1 METQFQACLLCPER
15 RSFDRK
21 YEKLHANKKF
31 VLFSLPSCDI
41 NRVNM
46 KHKQAEQSGLLPSL
60 GLFTTISIVV
70 GAVIGSGIFAKPAV
84 MADKLGSPELII
96 IIWIAAGLITL
107 FGALTNAEVAGMMPA
122 TGGQYIFFR
131 EMYGD
136 FYAYLYGWS
145 MFIVVQSASIA
156 AITYIFSMS
165 ADAFLHLPHLSDSA
179 EQFALHIPLIGD
191 IFPLK
196 DIGVKGLTIVT
207 ILFLSGVNYIGV
219 RLGGIV
225 QSIFTTLKVAA
236 LMVIVVLAF
245 TIGDGSFAN
254 FTQDTLKPMDV
265 GLFAGIIGALTAAF
279 WAYDGWNNITYIAG
293 EVKNPQRTI
302 PVSLMVGTLIIMAVY
317 IIFNLGVMYVMPID
331 DMRGKSLIA
340 VDATSRIFSQ
350 IDPTWAVFGFGFV
363 TMSIMISTFGTSN
376 GTIMVTAR
384 LYFAMARNNLF
395 FKPLGD
401 LHTEYLTPHKSL
413 LVQAVWSSVLVMTGT
428 FDMLT
433 DMLVFV
439 QWIAYAMGAYGV
451 FILRKRLPD
460 VPRPY
465 KVWGYPYIP
474 AIFVI
479 FASAFVVLIL
489 YNDISGYIN
498 GTTPFINSVF
508 GLLLVSTG
516 IPLYYRFK
524 NRPHTQQ

>member
-1 METQFQACLLCPER
+1 MEKTK
-15 RSFDRK
+15 S
-21 YEKLHANKKF
+21 
-31 VLFSLPSCDI
+31 
-41 NRVNM
+41 
-46 KHKQAEQSGLLPSL
+46 EQKTLLPTL
-60 GLFTTISIVV
+60 GLYTTITLVV

-96 IIWIAAGLITL
+96 IIWIAAGFITL
-107 FGALTNAEVAGMMPA
+107 FGALTNAEVASMMPA

-156 AITYIFSMS
+156 AITYIFSIA
-165 ADAFLHLPHLSDSA
+165 ADKFLHLPHLSQSA
-179 EQFALHIPLIGD
+179 ESFAIHIPLVGD
-191 IFPLK
+191 INPLK
-196 DIGVKGLTIVT
+196 DIGIKMLTIGT
-207 ILFLSGVNYIGV
+207 IIALSIVNYVGV
-219 RLGGIV
+219 RLGGFV
-225 QSIFTTLKVAA
+225 QAVFTTLKVVAI
-236 LMVIVVLAF
+236 MTVVLLAF
-245 TIGDGSFAN
+245 TIGDGLFSN
-254 FTQDTLKPMDV
+254 FSTDTSLPMET
-265 GLFAGIIGALTAAF
+265 GLFAGIIGALTATF

-293 EVKNPQRTI
+293 EVKNPQRNI
-302 PVSLMVGTLIIMAVY
+302 PRSLFLGTVIIMAVY
-317 IIFNLGVMYVMPID
+317 VIFNLAIMYVLPID
-331 DMRGKSLIA
+331 SMRGQELVA
-340 VDATSRIFSQ
+340 VNATEAIFSK
-350 IDPTWAVFGFGFV
+350 IDPTWAALGFGFI

-395 FKPLGD
+395 FKPMGD

-413 LVQAVWSSVLVMTGT
+413 AIQAVWASVLVLSGT

-451 FILRKRLPD
+451 FILRKKMPD
-460 VPRPY
+460 APRPY

-489 YNDISGYIN
+489 YNDISGYAS
-498 GTTPFINSVF
+498 GKTPFINSVF
-508 GLLLVSTG
+508 GLILVATG
-516 IPLYYRFK
+516 VPLYLRFK
-524 NRPHTQQ
+524 NKPHNIESI